1 MNEIK
6 QKGGRMGG
14 ERGDNLWAAEIL
26 PKDLIQQ
33 VVVCLASVLHSM
45 DFRRVCTLNGKM
57 EEIGH

>member
-1 MNEIK
+1 MATTFGL
-6 QKGGRMGG
+6 QRY
-14 ERGDNLWAAEIL
+14 
-26 PKDLIQQ
+26 LIQQ